1 MTLRHLQLRVRALFD
16 RDRADQELGEE
27 LAFHVECETRK
38 LVDRGFD
45 PADARRRALAHFGSR
60 PATADACRD
69 ERGTG
74 GIDSLVRDLIYAWRA
89 FRRTPLA
96 VLTIVVTIAIGL
108 AMTTTAF
115 SVFNAIFLR
124 VDDVNRPGELFAVR
138 RVVNSRAWKPFTL
151 GEYEAFRRDT
161 AVFAGTAALSGGM
174 DLRVDGRLARA
185 RLVTGEFFQV
195 LGVAATHGRVLTPS
209 DSHPGAVL
217 DPSAY
222 STSIA
227 VIVIA
232 CAAAASVPAFRAA
245 RVDPSEMLRKD

>member
-1 MTLRHLQLRVRALFD
+1 M
-16 RDRADQELGEE
+16 
-27 LAFHVECETRK
+27 
-38 LVDRGFD
+38 DRGFD

-161 AVFAGTAALSGGM
+161 AVFAGTAALSGGI

-185 RLVTGEFFQV
+185 RLVTGDFF
-195 LGVAATHGRVLTPS
+195 
-209 DSHPGAVL
+209 PGAWRRCHARSGVDAFGQSSRSGL
-217 DPSAY
+217 GSVGLQHEHRSHCDRMRGSRKRARIPRRTCRSERDAAQRLTAKSQGLTSVQLPTHPAEWCRAGLSAGQ
-222 STSIA
+222 SFGVGS
-227 VIVIA
+227 
-232 CAAAASVPAFRAA
+232 
-245 RVDPSEMLRKD
+245 